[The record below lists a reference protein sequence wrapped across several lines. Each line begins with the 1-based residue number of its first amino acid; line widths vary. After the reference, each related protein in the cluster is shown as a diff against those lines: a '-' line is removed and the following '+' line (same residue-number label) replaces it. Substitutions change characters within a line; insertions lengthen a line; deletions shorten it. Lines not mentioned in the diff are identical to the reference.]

1 MKKIIIFSNT
11 SWSLYNFR
19 KNLLK
24 ELIKKKFKVIILS
37 NKDETTNK
45 LKDIGCI
52 FYQIKIERRGSKI
65 LSEIFTLINI
75 YKIVKNIRPNFLLNF
90 TIKPIIYGS
99 LVSRILKIKT
109 LNTLD
114 GIGATFEI
122 TEFKKM
128 ILKFLINL
136 YQNKVNNFFFV
147 NSSDLNLFIKKKFIL
162 KKRTKLINGT
172 GIDLKYFKYKKNLF
186 KKKIIFLLISRL
198 LYSKGVLNYLDSA
211 ILISKKFK
219 KKSLFCV
226 AGKIDKDFQD
236 SIPLFKLKK
245 YQKNPNIKIYYNV
258 KNIKNLIYK
267 SNCVVLPTYYNEGL
281 PRSLLEAASVGRPII
296 TTNIPGCKRIAK
308 NNYNALIYDK
318 KRPHNLNNCIKKFIL
333 MKKNK
338 KIDMSLNSNKLAKK
352 FDEKKIVFKYINFLN
367 EKKN

>member
-19 KNLLK
+19 KNLIL

-37 NKDETTNK
+37 NRDETTSK

-52 FYQIKIERRGSKI
+52 FYHIKIERRGSKI
-65 LSEIFTLINI
+65 LSEIFTLLKI
-75 YKIVKNIRPNFLLNF
+75 YKIIKNIKPDILFNF
-90 TIKPIIYGS
+90 TVKPIIYGG

-114 GIGATFEI
+114 GIGAAFELAK
-122 TEFKKM
+122 FKKI
-128 ILKFLINL
+128 ILNYLIRL
-136 YQNKVNNFFFV
+136 SQKKINNFFFV
-147 NSSDLNLFIKKKFIL
+147 NSSDLNFFVKNKFIL
-162 KKRTKLINGT
+162 KKKTKLINGT
-172 GIDLKYFKYKKNLF
+172 GIDLEYFKYKKKLF
-186 KKKIIFLLISRL
+186 QKKIVFLLISRL

-211 ILISKKFK
+211 VLISKNFK
-219 KKSLFCV
+219 KKCLFYV
-226 AGKIDKDFQD
+226 AGKTDKDFKD
-236 SIPLFKLKK
+236 SIPLLKLKK
-245 YQKNPNIKIYYNV
+245 YQRHSNIKIFYNV

-267 SNCVVLPTYYNEGL
+267 SNCVVLPTIYNEGL

-318 KRPHNLNNCIKKFIL
+318 KRPHNLNNCIMKFIL

-338 KIDMSLNSNKLAKK
+338 KADMSLNSYKLAKK
-352 FDEKKIVFKYINFLN
+352 FNEKKIISKYINFIN